1 MVTRLLILLLL
12 LFTFSCEKKSEL
24 TSRGS
29 SYFVKVFDSNIEDFR
44 TISWKVGAY
53 GKQTISKGMQITV
66 SLPVIKEEDL
76 ETLHKEKKVDSWLL
90 KVTRMS
96 SLRRETVGYF
106 SVEFMSRK
114 RGTPRVRLVRKTGV
128 GVFYSAASIS
138 MRLSKSLCPAF
149 KHNKKIEDIE
159 LKGSFSEQ
167 MISLTAGDIERINAK
182 VPEVTYSPLSLNG
195 GSSLKGRYYVDV
207 ALYNKESKIRYS
219 SYLRAG
225 KEIVIDKEESVF
237 LKGCQGKE
245 PVGGNNSS
253 EDPVKNFKFKR

>member
-1 MVTRLLILLLL
+1 MVTRLLVILLL
-12 LFTFSCEKKSEL
+12 FVVTSCEKKSEL
-24 TSRGS
+24 TNRGS
-29 SYFVKVFDSNIEDFR
+29 SYFIKVFNSNIEDFR

-66 SLPVIKEEDL
+66 ALPVVSEDDL
-76 ETLHKEKKVDSWLL
+76 EILHKKKKVDSWLL
-90 KVTRMS
+90 KVSRKS

-106 SVEFMSRK
+106 SVEFMSKK

-149 KHNKKIEDIE
+149 KHNKKIDDIE
-159 LKGSFSEQ
+159 LQGSFTEQ

-182 VPEVTYSPLSLNG
+182 VPEVTYSPLSFNG
-195 GSSLKGRYYVDV
+195 GSSLKGTYYVDI
-207 ALYNKESKIRYS
+207 ALYNKNEKTRYS
-219 SYLRAG
+219 SYLRTG
-225 KEIVIDKEESVF
+225 KQIVIDKEESVF

-245 PVGGNNSS
+245 PVGSSNES
-253 EDPVKNFKFKR
+253 EDPVKKFRFKR